1 MTTLTTA
8 FASRQGKGP
17 EGLRERRKRLLR
29 QELSDT
35 ATRLFMER
43 GFDAVRVAEIA
54 EVCGV
59 SETTV
64 FNYFPSKEALVLDRL
79 ETTMASLRDA
89 LVAPG
94 IEPIEATIR
103 VLEGE
108 LSGIANWLSAQEDPA
123 RAAAEVVRFGELIR
137 ATPSLRAYQSDMSD
151 QCVSMAAE
159 ALACRFGMKP
169 EAPELQVA
177 ARALIGLW
185 HIQYQSLRRHL
196 HGAKSPGQLQ
206 AAVIADVRRAAQV
219 VETGL
224 GPFFMAPLDQ
234 TRPS

>member
-1 MTTLTTA
+1 
-8 FASRQGKGP
+8 
-17 EGLRERRKRLLR
+17 LRERRKRLLR

-94 IEPIEATIR
+94 IEPIEATIL

-108 LSGIANWLSAQEDPA
+108 LSGIANWLGAQEDPA

-159 ALACRFGMKP
+159 ALAYRFGMKP

-196 HGAKSPGQLQ
+196 HGAKTPSQLQ

-219 VETGL
+219 VESGL

-234 TRPS
+234 TRPA

>member
-1 MTTLTTA
+1 MTTLSTA

-79 ETTMASLRDA
+79 ETTMVSLRDA
-89 LVAPG
+89 LLAPG

-103 VLEGE
+103 VLEDE
-108 LSGIANWLSAQEDPA
+108 LTGIADWLGAQEDPA
-123 RAAAEVVRFGELIR
+123 QAAAEVVRFGELIR

-159 ALACRFGMKP
+159 ALVCRFAMKP

-196 HGAKSPGQLQ
+196 QGAETPGQVQ
-206 AAVIADVRRAAQV
+206 AAVMADVRCAAQV

-224 GPFFMAPLDQ
+224 GAFFM
-234 TRPS
+234 RPA

>member
-8 FASRQGKGP
+8 FANRQGKGP

-94 IEPIEATIR
+94 IEPIEATIL

-108 LSGIANWLSAQEDPA
+108 LSGIANWLGAQEDPA

-137 ATPSLRAYQSDMSD
+137 ATPSLRAYQSDMSH

-159 ALACRFGMKP
+159 ALAYRFGMKP
-169 EAPELQVA
+169 EAP
-177 ARALIGLW
+177 
-185 HIQYQSLRRHL
+185 
-196 HGAKSPGQLQ
+196 
-206 AAVIADVRRAAQV
+206 
-219 VETGL
+219 
-224 GPFFMAPLDQ
+224 
-234 TRPS
+234 